1 MLEMDEKLAD
11 VILKMEAMNTEV
23 TNKCKEKVKQMMLP
37 AGTDDN
43 RMKTVVEQYLNLDAK
58 KMLQEIMSTTSG
70 REESRITAIMNVFFG
85 TDLQKF
91 KKMCD
96 VMEESLINKQ

>member
-1 MLEMDEKLAD
+1 MFEMDEKLAD
-11 VILKMEAMNTEV
+11 VLLKMEAMNTEV

-37 AGTDDN
+37 AGVDDT
-43 RMKTVVEQYLNLDAK
+43 RMKTVVEKYLNLDDK

-85 TDLQKF
+85 PDLQKL